1 MKGIA
6 TQHATAM
13 RDNGSV
19 QVPAAFV
26 QQSQFEAEIQRTAR
40 QLAPAVLRIDSTLG
54 DDWTGE
60 PAVFFMVILEDSA
73 TAPDRLLKEANRA
86 SRAIVQEVQPLER
99 WGVLP
104 YFNFRSQSEHAQME
118 QPALV

>member
-1 MKGIA
+1 
-6 TQHATAM
+6 M
-13 RDNGSV
+13 RDNERV

-26 QQSQFEAEIQRTAR
+26 QQSQFEAEIGRVAR
-40 QLAPAVLRIDSTLG
+40 GLAPAVLRIDSTLG
-54 DDWTGE
+54 DDWSGE

-73 TAPDRLLKEANRA
+73 STPDRLLKEANRA
-86 SRAIVQEVQPLER
+86 SRAIVQGVEPLER

-118 QPALV
+118 QAALV

>member
-1 MKGIA
+1 
-6 TQHATAM
+6 M
-13 RDNGSV
+13 RDNERV

-40 QLAPAVLRIDSTLG
+40 QLAPAVLRIDATFG

-73 TAPDRLLKEANRA
+73 TGPDRLLEEANRA

-99 WGVLP
+99 FGVFP

-118 QPALV
+118 QSALV